1 MKLRLGGARAR
12 IYLIAAGVIVLA
24 LALFLS
30 APDFLHQVENR
41 LYDLHFKLRGQQDV
55 GDRVVIVAIDES
67 SLAALGRWP
76 WPRSRM
82 AELTRVLSAGG
93 AQVIAFDILFSEPEA
108 SGELRAA
115 TQISERMRTIGGV
128 APVGASGSS
137 TISSARP
144 TTIASWPRPS
154 GRVGVSCSRS
164 SSRSVRIGPA
174 PRPSRRAPP
183 SSRRW

>member
-67 SLAALGRWP
+67 SLAALAPGRADP
-76 WPRSRM
+76 GALHRGCAGDRIRYPVQR
-82 AELTRVLSAGG
+82 AGG
-93 AQVIAFDILFSEPEA
+93 
-108 SGELRAA
+108 
-115 TQISERMRTIGGV
+115 ER
-128 APVGASGSS
+128 
-137 TISSARP
+137 
-144 TTIASWPRPS
+144 
-154 GRVGVSCSRS
+154 
-164 SSRSVRIGPA
+164 
-174 PRPSRRAPP
+174 
-183 SSRRW
+183 